1 MNKSDYTRDSSNA
14 ISLMELNE
22 ILGERIRT
30 TLSGNLT
37 PEERQQENAQ
47 TAFVLSLAKQN
58 INLCDVTL
66 RAEKLMAQNRDLQ
79 ESRINRLLG
88 E

>member
-1 MNKSDYTRDSSNA
+1 MKYDYTRNKSNA

-22 ILGERIRT
+22 MLGERLRAT
-30 TLSGNLT
+30 MSSNLT

-47 TAFVLSLAKQN
+47 TAFIISLAKQD
-58 INLCDVTL
+58 IKLCDVTL
-66 RAEKLMAQNRDLQ
+66 RAEKLMAQNKDLM

-88 E
+88 D

>member
-1 MNKSDYTRDSSNA
+1 MKNDYKRNKDNA

-30 TLSGNLT
+30 TLSESLT
-37 PEERQQENAQ
+37 PEERQTENAQ

-66 RAEKLMAQNRDLQ
+66 RAEKLMAQNKDLQ

>member
-1 MNKSDYTRDSSNA
+1 MKSNYERNSKNA
-14 ISLMELNE
+14 LSLMELNE

-30 TLSGNLT
+30 TLSSNMT

-66 RAEKLMAQNRDLQ
+66 RAEKLMAQNKDLQ
-79 ESRINRLLG
+79 ESRINRLIG

>member
-1 MNKSDYTRDSSNA
+1 MKIDYERNKGNA

-22 ILGERIRT
+22 ILGERIRV
-30 TLSGNLT
+30 TLSKDMT
-37 PEERQQENAQ
+37 PEERQQENAS

>member
-1 MNKSDYTRDSSNA
+1 MKYDYARNKSNA

-22 ILGERIRT
+22 MLGERLRAT
-30 TLSGNLT
+30 MSSNLT

-47 TAFVLSLAKQN
+47 TAFIISLAKQD
-58 INLCDVTL
+58 IKLCDVTL
-66 RAEKLMAQNRDLQ
+66 RAEKLMAQNKDLT

-88 E
+88 D